1 MWAAVETQFK
11 TVAGD
16 RSWEERKKREEGRR
30 EDLSFVVQSHWVSAA
45 AAAAS
50 CTGASLFGS
59 SPEITTGTSNN
70 IISVHSIIYIEINI
84 IIYIY
89 FKKPIYIY
97 KKLYI
102 FFLYIKKISFS

>member
-1 MWAAVETQFK
+1 VGCSRNPVQNCGWGQELGGEK
-11 TVAGD
+11 EKGGG
-16 RSWEERKKREEGRR
+16 KR
-30 EDLSFVVQSHWVSAA
+30 EDLSFVVQSHWVS

-89 FKKPIYIY
+89 F
-97 KKLYI
+97 
-102 FFLYIKKISFS
+102 